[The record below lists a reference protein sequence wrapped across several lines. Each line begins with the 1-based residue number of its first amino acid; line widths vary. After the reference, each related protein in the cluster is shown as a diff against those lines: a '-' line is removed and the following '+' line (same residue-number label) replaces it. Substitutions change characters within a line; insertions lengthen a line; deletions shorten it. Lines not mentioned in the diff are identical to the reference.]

1 METEIGW
8 ELVFPVVTLPKL
20 TLAGLAL
27 IPACPW
33 EPLRAITSGLAGAL
47 LASEIDPEKFPDEAG
62 LNTALNDA
70 DWPGWMVSGVASPE
84 VLNPV
89 PVTVN

>member
-1 METEIGW
+1 MEIGW

-27 IPACPW
+27 IPACAC
-33 EPLRAITSGLAGAL
+33 EPLRAITSGLVGAL
-47 LASEIDPEKFPDEAG
+47 LGNEIDPEKFPDEAG
-62 LNTALNDA
+62 LNTALNEA

-84 VLNPV
+84 VLNPL